1 VDHGSEPV
9 EGEVRPMRRPGRWLR
24 AAAARLCATPTLD
37 RVIDPIVADI
47 QLEYEEAVRA
57 GRFRRAAWIRVSG
70 YCAFWKAIALHAVQ
84 AGPRALWAF
93 LAADD
98 WMLGRII
105 LNSMLVFITVSL
117 LLTAS
122 PAIDL
127 YSRVQN
133 LKLTLLLLP
142 QAMALGI
149 PVGLSVG
156 IVCSGYD
163 PRTRAG
169 RTRGLLVLGVAGT
182 LLAFAVML
190 SFPVAN
196 QAYRLEMANQIEGRG
211 ITSDSLPR
219 GPNELSL
226 SELATR
232 SKTADAAGLSNIAR
246 RHMRAYHLRFALP
259 AGTFV
264 LGLLAVAICGAM
276 RGRAL
281 RLLAVVIAIGVY
293 WAILAS
299 GERQTNLPTL
309 LAVWA
314 PNAVLMAIAL
324 AVLKVSSRP
333 SAAPCE

>member
-1 VDHGSEPV
+1 
-9 EGEVRPMRRPGRWLR
+9 MRRPGRWLR

-70 YCAFWKAIALHAVQ
+70 YCAFWKAIALHAGQ
-84 AGPRALWAF
+84 AGPRALWTG
-93 LAADD
+93 LGADD

-105 LNSMLVFITVSL
+105 LYSVLAFITVSL

-122 PAIDL
+122 PAIHL

-169 RTRGLLVLGVAGT
+169 RRRGVLVLGVAGT

-190 SFPVAN
+190 GFPVAN
-196 QAYRLEMANQIEGRG
+196 QAFRLEMANEIESRG
-211 ITSDSLPR
+211 ITSYSLPR

-226 SELATR
+226 SELATT
-232 SKTADAAGLSNIAR
+232 SMKADAAGRSNIAR
-246 RHMRAYHLRFALP
+246 RYMRAYHLRFALP
-259 AGTFV
+259 AATIV

-276 RGRAL
+276 RGRAR
-281 RLLAVVIAIGVY
+281 RLLAVVMAIGVY
-293 WAILAS
+293 WAILAFGDTHAS
-299 GERQTNLPTL
+299 LP
-309 LAVWA
+309 AVVAGWA
-314 PNAVLMAIAL
+314 PNVVLTGVAL
-324 AVLKVSSRP
+324 TLLQVSARPP
-333 SAAPCE
+333 SAAPGE

>member
-1 VDHGSEPV
+1 
-9 EGEVRPMRRPGRWLR
+9 MRRPGQWLR
-24 AAAARLCATPTLD
+24 AAAARVCTRQTLD

-47 QLEYEEAVRA
+47 QLEHREAVRT
-57 GRFRRAAWIRVSG
+57 GRSWRAVWIRISG
-70 YCAFWKAIALHAVQ
+70 YCAFWKAVGLLAVQ
-84 AGPRALWAF
+84 TGPRALWTGVMS
-93 LAADD
+93 DD
-98 WMLGRII
+98 WMLGRMI
-105 LNSMLVFITVSL
+105 LYSVLAFVTVSL

-133 LKLTLLLLP
+133 LRLALLLLP
-142 QAMALGI
+142 QAVALGI

-169 RTRGLLVLGVAGT
+169 RTRGVLVLGVAGT

-211 ITSDSLPR
+211 ITSYSLPR

-232 SKTADAAGLSNIAR
+232 SEAADAPGLSNIAR
-246 RHMRAYHLRFALP
+246 RYMRAYHLRFALP

-264 LGLLAVAICGAM
+264 LGLLAVAICGAI

-299 GERQTNLPTL
+299 GERQTNLPTF

-333 SAAPCE
+333 STAPCE